1 MLFIACQYIER
12 ITEKLSKKLLCV
24 LRRLDMFRIVKKFN
38 SILNKGQKIRIAIIV
53 ILMLI
58 GAVLETLGVSLIV
71 PLMTAILDDELYQ
84 TNKWAVMVCEM
95 FGLHSQKEFMIA
107 ILGALIVVFIVKDVF
122 IFFEYYVQTRFICNN
137 RLLIQRNLMEVYLH
151 RPYEFYLNAS
161 SGEIMRVITSDT
173 SGAFN
178 LLTIVLN
185 FFTELIVSAV
195 LICAI
200 FIIDPVM
207 AGIVAAV
214 LIVEMLLIY
223 KAIKP
228 VLRKA
233 GLNFQKMNA
242 NSNKWVLQA
251 VSGIKELKVGHKENY
266 FLEQYEKY
274 AKRAIVSEKKNTTL
288 NQLPRLMIE
297 AVTVAAMLAVMILLL
312 LAGRD
317 MSTLMPQLA
326 AFAVAA
332 VRLLPSANRMSTAMN
347 AVAYQEPAL
356 DKMIENLKAIDGWE
370 NGAGEQNHRV
380 EKLTLN
386 NKCELRNITFAYP
399 NAEQSVLV
407 HADLVIPVG
416 KSVGIVGTS
425 GSGKTTAVDILLG
438 LLHQQ
443 EGQVLSDGKDI
454 RDNYEKWLSMIGYI
468 PQMIYMLD
476 DTIRANVAFGIS
488 RKETNDEQVWKAL
501 DEAQLKEFV
510 QSLPDGLDT
519 EIGERGVRLSGGQ
532 RQRIGIA
539 RALYTDPQ
547 LLIFDEATSALDNET
562 EAAIMES
569 INALHGKKTM
579 VIIAHRLTTIEGCDL
594 VYRVE
599 NEKIMLEKVEGHVAY

>member
-1 MLFIACQYIER
+1 
-12 ITEKLSKKLLCV
+12 
-24 LRRLDMFRIVKKFN
+24 MFQIVKKFN
-38 SILNKGQKIRIAIIV
+38 SILSKEQKIRIAIIV
-53 ILMLI
+53 FLMLI

-71 PLMTAILDDELYQ
+71 PLMTAILDDELYH
-84 TNKWAVMVCEM
+84 TNKLAIIVCEKL
-95 FGLHSQKEFMIA
+95 GLHSQKEFMIA
-107 ILGALIVVFIVKDVF
+107 ILGALIVVFIVKDAF

-137 RLLIQRNLMEVYLH
+137 RMLVQRNLMEVYLH

-173 SGAFN
+173 QGAFA
-178 LLTIVLN
+178 LLTTVLN
-185 FFTELIVSAV
+185 FFTELVVGAV

-200 FIIDPVM
+200 FVIDPVM
-207 AGIVAAV
+207 SGIVVVV
-214 LIVEMLLIY
+214 LGIEMLLIY
-223 KAIKP
+223 KVIKP

-233 GLNFQKMNA
+233 GLSYQKMSA

-274 AKRAIVSEKKNTTL
+274 AKKAISSEKKNTTL

-297 AVTVAAMLAVMILLL
+297 AVTVAAMLSVMILLL

-347 AVAYQEPAL
+347 EVAYREPAL
-356 DKMIENLKAIDGWE
+356 DKTIENLKAIDGWE
-370 NGAGEQNHRV
+370 NSIGEQYGRT

-386 NKCELRNITFAYP
+386 NKCELHNVTFAYP
-399 NAEQSVLV
+399 NADHSVLE

-416 KSVGIVGTS
+416 KSVGIVGSS

-438 LLHQQ
+438 LLQQQ
-443 EGQVLSDGKDI
+443 EGQVFSDGKNI
-454 RDNYEKWLSMIGYI
+454 MDNYENWLSMIGYI

-488 RKETNDEQVWKAL
+488 SKEIDDDRVWKAL
-501 DEAQLKEFV
+501 EEAQLKEFV
-510 QSLPDGLDT
+510 QSLPNGLDT
-519 EIGERGVRLSGGQ
+519 AIGERGVRLSGGQ

-539 RALYTDPQ
+539 RALYTDPE

-599 NEKIMLEKVEGHVAY
+599 NGKIVLEK

>member
-1 MLFIACQYIER
+1 
-12 ITEKLSKKLLCV
+12 
-24 LRRLDMFRIVKKFN
+24 MFRIVKKFN
-38 SILNKGQKIRIAIIV
+38 SILSKGQKIRIAIIV
-53 ILMLI
+53 VFMLI

-71 PLMTAILDDELYQ
+71 PLMTAILDDELYR
-84 TNKWAVMVCEM
+84 TNKWAVMVCEI
-95 FGLHSQKEFMIA
+95 FGLHSQKDFMII
-107 ILGALIVVFIVKDVF
+107 ILGALIVVFIVKDAF

-173 SGAFN
+173 QGAFN
-178 LLTIVLN
+178 LLTTVLS

-207 AGIVAAV
+207 AGIVAVV
-214 LIVEMLLIY
+214 LLIEMLLIY

-233 GLNFQKMNA
+233 GLSFQKMNA

-274 AKRAIVSEKKNTTL
+274 AKSAIVSEKKNTTL

-297 AVTVAAMLAVMILLL
+297 AVTVAAMLVVMILLL
-312 LAGRD
+312 LVGRE

-356 DKMIENLKAIDGWE
+356 DKTIENLKAIDGWE
-370 NGAGEQNHRV
+370 NGAGEQNDRGG
-380 EKLTLN
+380 KLTLN
-386 NKCELRNITFAYP
+386 NKCELRNVTFSYP
-399 NAEQSVLV
+399 NAEQSVLD

-443 EGQVLSDGKDI
+443 EGQVLSDGENI
-454 RDNYEKWLSMIGYI
+454 MDNYEKWLSMIGYI

-476 DTIRANVAFGIS
+476 DTIRANVAFGIPS
-488 RKETNDEQVWKAL
+488 KEIVDQQVWKAL
-501 DEAQLKEFV
+501 EEAQLKEFV
-510 QSLPDGLDT
+510 ESLPDGLDT

-539 RALYTDPQ
+539 RALYTNPQ

-599 NEKIMLEKVEGHVAY
+599 DGKIVLENRDK

>member
-1 MLFIACQYIER
+1 
-12 ITEKLSKKLLCV
+12 
-24 LRRLDMFRIVKKFN
+24 
-38 SILNKGQKIRIAIIV
+38 
-53 ILMLI
+53 
-58 GAVLETLGVSLIV
+58 
-71 PLMTAILDDELYQ
+71 
-84 TNKWAVMVCEM
+84 
-95 FGLHSQKEFMIA
+95 
-107 ILGALIVVFIVKDVF
+107 
-122 IFFEYYVQTRFICNN
+122 
-137 RLLIQRNLMEVYLH
+137 
-151 RPYEFYLNAS
+151 
-161 SGEIMRVITSDT
+161 
-173 SGAFN
+173 
-178 LLTIVLN
+178 
-185 FFTELIVSAV
+185 
-195 LICAI
+195 
-200 FIIDPVM
+200 
-207 AGIVAAV
+207 
-214 LIVEMLLIY
+214 
-223 KAIKP
+223 
-228 VLRKA
+228 
-233 GLNFQKMNA
+233 
-242 NSNKWVLQA
+242 
-251 VSGIKELKVGHKENY
+251 
-266 FLEQYEKY
+266 
-274 AKRAIVSEKKNTTL
+274 
-288 NQLPRLMIE
+288 
-297 AVTVAAMLAVMILLL
+297 
-312 LAGRD
+312 
-317 MSTLMPQLA
+317 
-326 AFAVAA
+326 
-332 VRLLPSANRMSTAMN
+332 MN